1 MTHTHTQPDPPQ
13 HEFEVVAVYNF
24 SPSRADELLLTKDE
38 KRTVLVNYSDGWY
51 LARNQQG

>member
-1 MTHTHTQPDPPQ
+1 MTHTLTQSDPPQ
-13 HEFEVVAVYNF
+13 HELEVVAVYNY

-38 KRTVLVNYSDGWY
+38 KLTVLVNYSDGWY